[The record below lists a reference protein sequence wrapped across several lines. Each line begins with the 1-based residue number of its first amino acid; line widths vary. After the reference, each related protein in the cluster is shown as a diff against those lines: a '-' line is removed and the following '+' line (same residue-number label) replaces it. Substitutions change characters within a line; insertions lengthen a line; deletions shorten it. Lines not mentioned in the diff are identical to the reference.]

1 MIDHISAEHAN
12 PSSTTPAA
20 APIASASVAVRSSG
34 SVVAP
39 RMRAAGTHRPGQR
52 SYAVDAVIVG
62 SGAGMA
68 LAASLLAASDRPAR
82 PAYSSAFPAVR
93 RTHRVDTAADAADL
107 LKTLPADSI
116 LIRAP
121 GQVRPGDPSPVRPGR
136 VYSAYDVIEGIL
148 GRTIPELMPADAP
161 ALTSSW
167 LGSAGKRALDL
178 AVASLLVLVT
188 LPVLL
193 VVAAFIAVAGRS
205 LPLER
210 SAAGSMGPRSGLL
223 RFRQPATATTS
234 RTGRSLAE
242 RVEAGSIGR
251 IPALLDVLAGRA
263 ALVGPSLV
271 AGAGHLT
278 TTEAL
283 AGGPLLR
290 PGVLSWDLAAGR
302 GLSDRRPIQQSFDLF
317 YLRHAAPRRDLQ
329 VVVAFLV
336 GLPAAIADLL
346 RRAPTSL
353 PMSGPTEVAPP
364 MTGAVVPAGTTL
376 SRALIVGAGNA
387 GQLLALA
394 LPRRQDIGLLPVGFV
409 DDQSRL
415 TGRHIEGQPVLGVT
429 ADIPAL
435 VQAHGI
441 DVIVLA
447 MPSARPEDHA
457 RVVAHARSSSARVLS
472 MPDIGSLLRAESAPM
487 ELRRVDLH
495 EVLGRP
501 PVQALD
507 GMSEAFISGKRVLIT
522 GAAGSIGQE
531 LTRQVARFSPAAVI
545 ALDIN
550 ETGLFDL
557 NQELT
562 LAGNDVPFHSV
573 VASVTNTTR
582 LASIFAAY
590 QPQIVFHAA
599 AYKHVPMMERHPQE
613 AVFVNAIGTRRVAEA
628 AAKAGV
634 ERFVL
639 ISTDKAVRPTSVM
652 GATKRAAEL
661 AVKTVVRETGMSGC
675 CVRFGNVL
683 GSRGSVIPTF
693 EKQID
698 MGGPVTVTDPNMRR
712 FFMTIPEAASLTIQ
726 AGAFGESEAVYM
738 LDMGEE
744 VYILDLAKR
753 MIELRGMVLGRDIDI
768 VYSGLRPGEKLR
780 EELALSSEVSVPTP
794 HSKIAILEEPLRNVD
809 ALRALSAQLNRL
821 GELALT
827 EDVASIRAELFRLV
841 DVADRTPRLLPA
853 PIRLNERLEE
863 TVPVGALVVGADGE
877 ALGVLDNQDVL
888 RTAG

>member
-1 MIDHISAEHAN
+1 MNDHILSN
-12 PSSTTPAA
+12 PAGTASTTTSPVVS
-20 APIASASVAVRSSG
+20 PLTSIMASGTVVAEP
-34 SVVAP
+34 VAP
-39 RMRAAGTHRPGQR
+39 RMRVARKLR
-52 SYAVDAVIVG
+52 SDAVDAVIVG

-68 LAASLLAASDRPAR
+68 LAASLLTASDRPTRSAH
-82 PAYSSAFPAVR
+82 ASAFPTVR
-93 RTHRVDTAADAADL
+93 RTHRVETAADAADL
-107 LKTLPADSI
+107 LATLPADTIVIQTAMSD
-116 LIRAP
+116 
-121 GQVRPGDPSPVRPGR
+121 QSGDLALSGSVR
-136 VYSAYDVIEGIL
+136 VYSAYAVIEGIL

-161 ALTSSW
+161 TLTSPW
-167 LGSAGKRALDL
+167 LGSTGKRALDL
-178 AVASLLVLVT
+178 TVASFLLIVT
-188 LPVLL
+188 LPILL
-193 VVAAFIAVAGRS
+193 IVGALVAVAARA

-223 RFRQPATATTS
+223 RFRQPATDTAA
-234 RTGRSLAE
+234 RGDRSLAE
-242 RVEAGSIGR
+242 RIDAGSIGR
-251 IPALLDVLAGRA
+251 IPALLDVLPGRA
-263 ALVGPSLV
+263 ALVGPALV
-271 AGAGHLT
+271 TGAGQVT
-278 TTEAL
+278 TSEAMAGSPL
-283 AGGPLLR
+283 AR

-302 GLSDRRPIQQSFDLF
+302 GVSDRRPIQQSFDQF
-317 YLRHAAPRRDLQ
+317 YLRHAAPRRDGQ
-329 VVVAFLV
+329 VVAAFVLS
-336 GLPAAIADLL
+336 LPAAIADLF
-346 RRAPTSL
+346 RTAPRSPAHTNQI
-353 PMSGPTEVAPP
+353 EADAPAADAASP
-364 MTGAVVPAGTTL
+364 VL

-435 VQAHGI
+435 VQAHRI

-447 MPSARPEDHA
+447 MPSANSEDHA
-457 RVVAHARSSSARVLS
+457 RVVAHARTSTARVLS

-582 LASIFAAY
+582 LASIFATY
-590 QPQIVFHAA
+590 QPEIVFHAA

-628 AAKAGV
+628 SAKAGV
-634 ERFVL
+634 GRFVL
-639 ISTDKAVRPTSVM
+639 ISTDKAVRPSSVM

-675 CVRFGNVL
+675 SVRFGNVL

-744 VYILDLAKR
+744 VYILDLARR

-794 HSKIAILEEPLRNVD
+794 HSKISILEEPLRGME
-809 ALRALSAQLNRL
+809 ALRALSAQLSRL

-827 EDVASIRAELFRLV
+827 EDVDAIRTELFRLV
-841 DVADRTPRLLPA
+841 EAADRIPHYLPTTVR
-853 PIRLNERLEE
+853 IEDRIEERAKESM
-863 TVPVGALVVGADGE
+863 PVVSMVIDVDGE
-877 ALGVLDNQDVL
+877 AIGVLANQDVL

>member
-1 MIDHISAEHAN
+1 MTDHPFSQPAGT
-12 PSSTTPAA
+12 STTSRSRVVPTAA
-20 APIASASVAVRSSG
+20 RASIASRFRRGDRSAV
-34 SVVAP
+34 
-39 RMRAAGTHRPGQR
+39 
-52 SYAVDAVIVG
+52 VDAVIVG

-68 LAASLLAASDRPAR
+68 LAASLLGAGDRPAR
-82 PAYSSAFPAVR
+82 PAHSAAFPRVR
-93 RTHRVDTAADAADL
+93 RTHRVETAAAAAAL
-107 LKTLPADSI
+107 LATLPIDTIVIQAGGDEP
-116 LIRAP
+116 A
-121 GQVRPGDPSPVRPGR
+121 GDPALALPNR
-136 VYSAYDVIEGIL
+136 VYSAYDVIEGML
-148 GRTIPELMPADAP
+148 GRTIPELMPAEAP
-161 ALTSSW
+161 ALTSTW
-167 LGSAGKRALDL
+167 LGSAGKRTFDL
-178 AVASLLVLVT
+178 AVASLLLIVT

-193 VVAAFIAVAGRS
+193 VVVAAVAVAARS

-223 RFRQPATATTS
+223 RFRRPAAGA
-234 RTGRSLAE
+234 RDRGGRSLVE
-242 RVEAGSIGR
+242 RVEAGPLGR
-251 IPALLDVLAGRA
+251 LPALLDVLSGRA

-271 AGAGHLT
+271 TGAGPLT
-278 TTEAL
+278 TAEAL
-283 AGGPLLR
+283 AGGPLVR

-302 GLSDRRPIQQSFDLF
+302 GLSDRRTIQQSFDQF
-317 YLRHAAPRRDLQ
+317 YLRHAAPHRDIQ
-329 VVVAFLV
+329 VVGAFLAS
-336 GLPAAIADLL
+336 LPAAIGDLL
-346 RRAPTSL
+346 RRAPTSIAL
-353 PMSGPTEVAPP
+353 AGPT
-364 MTGAVVPAGTTL
+364 AVEIPLDEPATAAANPTL
-376 SRALIVGAGNA
+376 ARALIVGAGNA

-435 VQAHGI
+435 VQAHAI
-441 DVIVLA
+441 DVVVLA
-447 MPSARPEDHA
+447 MPSAKPEDHA
-457 RVVAHARSSSARVLS
+457 RVVAHARTSSARVLS

-562 LAGNDVPFHSV
+562 LAGIDVPFHSV
-573 VASVTNTTR
+573 VASVTNTKR

-599 AYKHVPMMERHPQE
+599 AYKHVPMMEKHPQE

-639 ISTDKAVRPTSVM
+639 ISTDKAVRPSSVM

-768 VYSGLRPGEKLR
+768 VYTGLRPGEKLR
-780 EELALSSEVSVPTP
+780 EELALSSEVSVPTR
-794 HSKIAILEEPLRNVD
+794 HSKIAILEEPLREVKV
-809 ALRALSAQLNRL
+809 LRALSAQLDRL

-827 EDVASIRAELFRLV
+827 EDVASIRTELFRLV
-841 DVADRTPRLLPA
+841 EAADRTPRSLPA
-853 PIRLNERLEE
+853 PVRIDERIEERTEE
-863 TVPVGALVVGADGE
+863 TLPVVAMVIDADGE
-877 ALGVLDNQDVL
+877 ALAVSHDQDVL